1 MRVALTCIAKNE
13 DNYIKEWVDYHTKL
27 GFDQVFIYQNDWR
40 CGVPLDNA
48 TLIEFDGHGRQQEAY
63 NNFLRHW
70 YNHYDWV
77 MFLDADEF
85 LVLKKHSNIKE
96 FIQDYQQHNI
106 IGINWVIFGNNGLT
120 FDGNY
125 SVLSRFTKRQVG
137 VFHLVKCIVKVDP
150 NILWDVH
157 NAVYLKAVDT
167 NHRVF
172 KTGIHEHGDDTIA
185 QINHYFCKTW
195 DEFCIKRNR
204 GRADMTPNDP
214 LFIKKESD
222 FEAHNLN
229 EIEDTFAL
237 DFYLDKHEKT
247 YI

>member
-1 MRVALTCIAKNE
+1 MNRPEVRVLQDQDIQINSNPQIDNWEAEQLMRK
-13 DNYIKEWVDYHTKL
+13 Y
-27 GFDQVFIYQNDWR
+27 GYQNTKYST
-40 CGVPLDNA
+40 NQE
-48 TLIEFDGHGRQQEAY
+48 THIQQ
-63 NNFLRHW
+63 
-70 YNHYDWV
+70 
-77 MFLDADEF
+77 
-85 LVLKKHSNIKE
+85 
-96 FIQDYQQHNI
+96 
-106 IGINWVIFGNNGLT
+106 NNGLT

-229 EIEDTFAL
+229 EIEDTYAL
-237 DFYLDKHEKT
+237 DFYLDKHEKNR
-247 YI
+247 I